1 MYGWRAR
8 LGVLVPSGIISVE
21 PEFRLMTPEG
31 VSCHYHRFTFHGGES
46 PDNDEV
52 VNRLKRAE
60 DFIGDASEI
69 ITHARPSVVVMAG
82 TGVTFI
88 GGYGYDQRLIEK
100 MKERNG
106 NLPTTT
112 TSTSVIDA
120 LRKLGITKVS
130 IAMPYVEEIAKPA
143 VKFVEDSGV
152 EVVKANWLRSTV
164 ANIPYV
170 SKETLYHQAREV
182 DDPKSEAIFISC
194 TNLHTIEIIEH
205 LENDLHKPVITSNQ
219 ATMWNILRLANIN
232 DNIQGYGQLFMH

>member
-8 LGVLVPSGIISVE
+8 LGILVPSGIISVE
-21 PEFRLMTPEG
+21 PEFGLMTPRG
-31 VSCHYHRFTFHGGES
+31 VSCHYHRFSFHGGEN
-46 PDNDEV
+46 PDNAEV
-52 VNRLKRAE
+52 VDRLKRAE

-69 ITHARPSVVVMAG
+69 ITHARPSAVVMAG

-88 GGYGYDQRLIEK
+88 GGYGSDQRLIEK
-100 MKERNG
+100 MKARNG

-152 EVVKANWLRSTV
+152 KVIKANWLSSTV
-164 ANIPYV
+164 ANIPYIA
-170 SKETLYHQAREV
+170 KETIYRQAREV
-182 DDPKSEAIFISC
+182 DDSESEAIFISC
-194 TNLHTIEIIEH
+194 TNLHTIELIEQ
-205 LENDLHKPVITSNQ
+205 LESDLHKPVITSNQ
-219 ATMWNILRLANIN
+219 ATMWNILRLAKIN
-232 DNIQGYGQLFMH
+232 DKIQGYGQLFSH